1 MSNRSSESSR
11 SGDEQNKS
19 LGIPILWKYIFAL
32 EERIVKVENMI
43 AANNNLD
50 VNRDKVESD
59 TKELTEEELN
69 KVLDNLFTSETKELN
84 SKDKK
89 VLIKKANKELEET
102 KQKQQHFINEL
113 EKVKDSQKRLK
124 ETSIDLMGL
133 SEDESIS
140 ANINNNINYYKG
152 YIIPKFNTKLNMVIK
167 PKKVPSDEYFLSDD
181 YRRLIE
187 AKIKIQPNC
196 EFSGQKAEYVMHKTY
211 DNLGSETPH
220 DMWSLCRF
228 HYLQV
233 IGNNPKISE
242 APFDVKFVL
251 ISPNNYVFKVD
262 LISVFADANDLRKS
276 SLSDVA
282 RGRNSHHKGWKCY
295 RIHDY
300 LRVLEHLKKK
310 NVRVHDSWVFNK
322 NPLYPS
328 IKSLNDLH
336 GIKNAKR

>member
-69 KVLDNLFTSETKELN
+69 KVLDTLVTSEPKELN

-140 ANINNNINYYKG
+140 ANINNNIN
-152 YIIPKFNTKLNMVIK
+152 
-167 PKKVPSDEYFLSDD
+167 
-181 YRRLIE
+181 
-187 AKIKIQPNC
+187 
-196 EFSGQKAEYVMHKTY
+196 
-211 DNLGSETPH
+211 
-220 DMWSLCRF
+220 
-228 HYLQV
+228 
-233 IGNNPKISE
+233 
-242 APFDVKFVL
+242 
-251 ISPNNYVFKVD
+251 
-262 LISVFADANDLRKS
+262 
-276 SLSDVA
+276 
-282 RGRNSHHKGWKCY
+282 
-295 RIHDY
+295 
-300 LRVLEHLKKK
+300 
-310 NVRVHDSWVFNK
+310 
-322 NPLYPS
+322 
-328 IKSLNDLH
+328 
-336 GIKNAKR
+336 

>member
-11 SGDEQNKS
+11 SVDEQNKS

-69 KVLDNLFTSETKELN
+69 KVLDTLVTSEPKELN

-196 EFSGQKAEYVMHKTY
+196 EFSGQKAEYVMHKTMII
-211 DNLGSETPH
+211 LVLKHQMTCGH
-220 DMWSLCRF
+220 CAGFIICR
-228 HYLQV
+228 
-233 IGNNPKISE
+233 
-242 APFDVKFVL
+242 
-251 ISPNNYVFKVD
+251 
-262 LISVFADANDLRKS
+262 
-276 SLSDVA
+276 
-282 RGRNSHHKGWKCY
+282 
-295 RIHDY
+295 
-300 LRVLEHLKKK
+300 
-310 NVRVHDSWVFNK
+310 
-322 NPLYPS
+322 
-328 IKSLNDLH
+328 
-336 GIKNAKR
+336 